1 MERDPECLFCRIVA
15 GEIPATLV
23 HEGDD
28 VLAFRDID
36 PKAPTHVLVIPRR
49 HIASLNHAGD
59 GDQRLLGR
67 LLLVARDVA
76 RAEGLDRGWRVVANV
91 GPDGGQ
97 SVDHLHVHMLGGRS
111 LGWPPG

>member
-1 MERDPECLFCRIVA
+1 MARDPECLFCRIVA

-49 HIASLNHAGD
+49 HIASLDHVGD
-59 GDQRLLGR
+59 GDRDLLGR

-76 RAEGLDRGWRVVANV
+76 RAEGLEGGWRVVANV

-97 SVDHLHVHMLGGRS
+97 SVDHLHVHVLGGRS